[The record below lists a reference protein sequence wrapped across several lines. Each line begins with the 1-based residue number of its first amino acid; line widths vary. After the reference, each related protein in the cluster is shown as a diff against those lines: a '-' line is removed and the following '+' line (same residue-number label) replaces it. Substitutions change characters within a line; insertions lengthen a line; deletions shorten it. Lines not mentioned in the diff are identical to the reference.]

1 MFLILCSPIVWYN
14 SSVKLILPLLLL
26 FCVPF
31 AGLALPPVSLS
42 LPPVAFADTETT
54 TNALL
59 VAWRDDVREFT
70 FSLDCLGGP
79 EDNVQI
85 SFGTDSNT
93 NGMLDLAECEL
104 MVGWD
109 SGCWF
114 VQHGPDETARIVS
127 AAVPGLTGR
136 RLRWIMGLRSTAVPN
151 SLSIEAD
158 GVSVFPELSASI
170 PDWAY
175 SSAWNIMRLTGRGAD
190 FHQEEFWQQVRP
202 EPFNLILR

>member
-1 MFLILCSPIVWYN
+1 MFAMFNDQLFWYN
-14 SSVKLILPLLLL
+14 FGVKLILPLLLL
-26 FCVPF
+26 VCAPL

-59 VAWRDDVREFT
+59 VAWRDEVREFT

-109 SGCWF
+109 SGSWF
-114 VQHGPDETARIVS
+114 GGQGTGMAKYMCSPTIS
-127 AAVPGLTGR
+127 SGLNWIQTV
-136 RLRWIMGLRSTAVPN
+136 RLV
-151 SLSIEAD
+151 
-158 GVSVFPELSASI
+158 
-170 PDWAY
+170 
-175 SSAWNIMRLTGRGAD
+175 
-190 FHQEEFWQQVRP
+190 
-202 EPFNLILR
+202 